1 MRLLKLYGLY
11 VLTHIAVAI
20 ANGLQFIGLYAE
32 SRVPLT
38 LATVWL
44 DKVDEIY
51 DELFAEQ
58 HFY

>member
-11 VLTHIAVAI
+11 VLTHIAFAI

-32 SRVPLT
+32 SLVPLT

-58 HFY
+58 HFD